1 MITAEFNLKEEYLD
15 SMFEGDIKKQ
25 DLIDYID
32 ATRLNK
38 SYPRKLKILTDSTKA
53 KFFISEEDL
62 KLVVKANLKS
72 LEHYDFITDA
82 IITLYPKQTAY
93 SFLYKEMSATNKYKF
108 EVFTTRE
115 AALVWLLRQ

>member
-1 MITAEFNLKEEYLD
+1 MITAKFNLKEEYLD
-15 SMFEGDIKKQ
+15 SIFEGDIKKQ

-53 KFFISEEDL
+53 SLLVSKEDL
-62 KLVVKANLKS
+62 KLVVEANLKS

-82 IITLYPKQTAY
+82 IITLYPKETAY
-93 SFLYKEMSATNKYKF
+93 SVLYKEMSATNKYKF
-108 EVFTTRE
+108 EVFTSRE
-115 AALVWLLRQ
+115 AALAWLLRE